1 MSETVK
7 KIINKIIES
16 GFEAYLVGGYV
27 RSIYMGY
34 ENNDVDIA
42 TSAKV
47 EDLKEIFKDFSYK
60 IEYNCL
66 AFRFKE
72 YLFEISPYRKE
83 GKYIRNRY
91 PKEIKYARNIRQ
103 DSQRRDFTINS
114 IYMDVDGKYISFHNG
129 LQDLEKGIIRTI
141 GNPNTRLEEDALR
154 ILRAIRFSV
163 TLHFTIDPALS
174 KALEQC
180 SFLIDTLSYQRRKEE
195 LTKMLEA
202 DPSYTLEQIERYK
215 LHTYFSMPLDLVIT
229 DYLPAIW
236 MQMDYTDY
244 PLSRAELRK
253 IKRLEILMQ
262 SDFSEETLFYASL
275 EEIKAICE
283 LKDISYIE
291 IKEKWEKLPIHNK
304 EEIQLDIPF
313 LIQKKYPI
321 TQIRMDVL
329 YKILKGQFLNQS
341 RVIQKYIQENY
352 NN

>member
-7 KIINKIIES
+7 KILNKIIES

-42 TSAKV
+42 TSAKI
-47 EDLKEIFKDFSYK
+47 EDLKNIFKDFSYK

-66 AFRFKE
+66 AFHFGK

-129 LQDLEKGIIRTI
+129 IQDLKNGIIRTI
-141 GNPNTRLEEDALR
+141 GNSNVRLEEDALR

-163 TLHFTIDPALS
+163 TLHFTIDHELS
-174 KALEQC
+174 RALEQC

-195 LTKMLEA
+195 LVKMFEA
-202 DPSYTLEQIERYK
+202 DLPYTIEQIERYK
-215 LHTYFSMPLDLVIT
+215 LHTYFSMPLDLIIT

-236 MQMDYTDY
+236 MQMDYADY
-244 PLSRAELRK
+244 PLSREELRK

-262 SDFSEETLFYASL
+262 SDFSEETLFYATL
-275 EEIKAICE
+275 EEIKAVCE
-283 LKDISYIE
+283 LKGISYIE
-291 IKEKWEKLPIHNK
+291 VKEKWEKLPIHSK

-313 LIQKKYPI
+313 LLQKNYPI
-321 TQIRMDVL
+321 TQVRMDVL
-329 YKILKGQFLNQS
+329 YRILKGELLNQNHT
-341 RVIQKYIQENY
+341 IQKYIEENY